1 MTLICWKNS
10 WAKIRKFH
18 LSLICYSLL
27 LTLYFQLFSLLQI
40 FAIIPQMLW
49 TRVIHSCLQCH
60 KLKKGSS
67 YPGNYRSTKTK
78 AMLDISPGWIIF
90 RREALNCHISD
101 CLWFTPILC
110 SVMASLK
117 ELSCPIG
124 DSAYL
129 LFYQWPTWKPCC
141 ADGLFT
147 GGRSIFWNHGLFQ
160 MREKYVRRE

>member
-1 MTLICWKNS
+1 MSNS
-10 WAKIRKFH
+10 SHYYK
-18 LSLICYSLL
+18 SLL
-27 LTLYFQLFSLLQI
+27 LFPKCFELEWFIHVCT
-40 FAIIPQMLW
+40 
-49 TRVIHSCLQCH
+49 VINWRWL
-60 KLKKGSS
+60 GSS

-78 AMLDISPGWIIF
+78 AMLGISPGWIIF

-117 ELSCPIG
+117 GLSCSMG

-129 LFYQWPTWKPCC
+129 LFYQWLVWKPCC
-141 ADGLFT
+141 ANDLFT